1 LIKVVGNK
9 GIIGIIVIFLAVI
22 AAGMLIEMGAVSTY
36 SVSIMY
42 NTLMNP
48 EFTIVSYILDLTLIL
63 TLALIVLRRHR
74 HYSNTLLF
82 GMLES
87 NVTGFTSF
95 FVFLMLFAILVP
107 QEINNGGI
115 YMYSV
120 AISVFLIMLKN
131 RYPWLRDLTTAIS
144 SVGVG
149 LVLGLNLTFGY
160 ALFLLAIVAVY
171 DYIGVFKTRE
181 MMSLANAFSS
191 HNSSFLISVSDLE
204 AVPRWGF
211 SNKEVAEYMKYLE
224 ETHDINRPKF
234 RKILQSGKLPVVS
247 EISLGE
253 GDLSLPLMV
262 AISAYSSFSYA
273 LGAVVVLGSVIGMII
288 TMLTLKIYKRP
299 IPAIPP
305 LFASIDMFVGIALI
319 FTSATSLYGALLIT
333 ISAFVM
339 FVDILTISRN
349 MRNEMQSQR

>member
-1 LIKVVGNK
+1 MIKVVGNK
-9 GIIGIIVIFLAVI
+9 GIIGIIAIFIGVI
-22 AAGMLIEMGAVSTY
+22 AAGMLIEIEAVSTF

-42 NTLMNP
+42 STLLNP
-48 EFTIVSYILDLTLIL
+48 KFTIISYILDLTLVLI
-63 TLALIVLRRHR
+63 LALIVLRRHR

-95 FVFLMLFAILVP
+95 FVFLMLFAILIP
-107 QEINNGGI
+107 QGVENGGV

-120 AISVFLIMLKN
+120 ALSIILIMLKN
-131 RYPWLRDLTTAIS
+131 KYPQLRDLTTAVS

-211 SNKEVAEYMKYLE
+211 SSKEVAEYMKYLE
-224 ETHDINRPKF
+224 ETHDINKLKF
-234 RKILQSGKLPVVS
+234 RKILQNGKLPVVS
-247 EISLGE
+247 QISLGE
-253 GDLSLPLMV
+253 GDLGLPLMV
-262 AISAYSSFSYA
+262 AISAYFTFGNFFMSYA
-273 LGAVVVLGSVIGMII
+273 ILVGSLLGLFAATYALQRYRKP
-288 TMLTLKIYKRP
+288 L
-299 IPAIPP
+299 PAIPP
-305 LFASIDMFVGIALI
+305 I
-319 FTSATSLYGALLIT
+319 F
-333 ISAFVM
+333 
-339 FVDILTISRN
+339 
-349 MRNEMQSQR
+349 

>member
-9 GIIGIIVIFLAVI
+9 GIIGIIAIFLAVI
-22 AAGMLIEMGAVSTY
+22 AAGMLIEIAAISTS

-42 NTLMNP
+42 NTLLNP

-63 TLALIVLRRHR
+63 VLALIVLRRHR

-82 GMLES
+82 GILES

-95 FVFLMLFAILVP
+95 FVFLMIFAIVVP
-107 QEINNGGI
+107 QGIGNGGV

-120 AISVFLIMLKN
+120 ALSVFLIMLKN
-131 RYPWLRDLTTAIS
+131 KYQWLRDLTTAVS
-144 SVGVG
+144 SIGVG
-149 LVLGLNLTFGY
+149 LVLGLNLSFGY

-181 MMSLANAFSS
+181 MMTLANAFSS

-211 SNKEVAEYMKYLE
+211 SSKEVDEYMKYLE
-224 ETHDINRPKF
+224 DTRDVNRLKF

-247 EISLGE
+247 QISLGE
-253 GDLSLPLMV
+253 GDLGLPLMA
-262 AISAYSSFSYA
+262 AISAYSSFSHA
-273 LGAVVVLGSVIGMII
+273 LGAVVVLGSIVGIII
-288 TMLTLKIYKRP
+288 TMLTLKKYKRP

-305 LFASIDMFVGIALI
+305 LFASIDMFVGVAFILTGAM
-319 FTSATSLYGALLIT
+319 SLYGALLIT
-333 ISAFVM
+333 VSAFVM
-339 FVDILTISRN
+339 LVDILTISRK
-349 MRNEMQSQR
+349 MRAEIRSQR